1 MERRLSNLGL
11 CCKARGLV
19 SGSDTVCE
27 FLSAGK
33 LVYVFLASDASEGAK
48 KKIKNKAEFYHV
60 EVDESYSSA
69 ELSAAIGKTG
79 RMVVGITNQNFLKIL
94 KK

>member
-11 CCKARGLV
+11 CRKAGGLV

-27 FLSAGK
+27 YLSSGR
-33 LVYVFLASDASEGAK
+33 LYYIFLAGDASEGAK
-48 KKIKNKAEFYHV
+48 KKIRNKAEFYHV